1 MYRQF
6 FRALAAVAATYVAFF
21 TAELF
26 FEWHRLGMPGTE
38 ATSWVD
44 VNDPKLMDLMSP
56 VARGYNNVLA
66 MLIATIGLAIPLTA
80 NMHTPK
86 LIEMFLRDPLNQVVL
101 FTEAFGAANV
111 LWVAY
116 MVGPHFAPTWAIA
129 LAVGG
134 ALVGWAVL
142 IPYFFYVV
150 RFLDPVNILDRLER
164 ETEKAIDAVANGR
177 LDSNAGQS
185 VVHGRL
191 QEIGTIVVKSL
202 DRTDRDVATHGIW
215 LFKRLLDYHGARKA
229 RMPAGWFVVDRADF
243 VGTSAEALEILQ
255 EDKVFFERKVLDQ
268 LFFAYTHAISKA
280 KDIVSSISDANRV
293 VAELASARGDERS
306 LELSI
311 RYFNNFLREAI
322 KGKHVHSVYDVFYQY
337 RLLAQHLGDHPEH
350 VRDITDAMASYALD
364 ARRAGLA
371 LTPSFATFDLAVI
384 VLDAYRRKL
393 TVAPDVLACTLAM
406 PEEVNGA
413 REPLVIE
420 GKMKLGAAL
429 ASMGEQAAAARVR
442 ACLSGVSEA
451 ELVRMKNDLLGA
463 RRQFREVTD
472 RQVDMRWVR
481 PEDRAA
487 LDAFV
492 ASCAS
497 S

>member
-6 FRALAAVAATYVAFF
+6 FRTLIAVAATYIAFF
-21 TAELF
+21 TAELY
-26 FEWHRLGMPGTE
+26 FEWYRLGMPGAD

-56 VARGYNNVLA
+56 MARGYNNVLA

-86 LIEMFLRDPLNQVVL
+86 LIEMFIRDRLNQIVL

-116 MVGPHFAPTWAIA
+116 IIGPHFAPTWAIA

-150 RFLDPVNILDRLER
+150 RFLDPVNILNRLER
-164 ETEKAIDAVANGR
+164 ETEKAIDAVASGR
-177 LDSNAGQS
+177 LDPNAGQS
-185 VVHGRL
+185 LVHNRL

-215 LFKRLLDYHGARKA
+215 LYKRLLDYHGARKA
-229 RMPAGWFVVDRADF
+229 KMPAGWFVVDRADF

-255 EDKVFFERKVLDQ
+255 EDKIFFERKVLDQ
-268 LFFAYTHAISKA
+268 LFFAYTHAINKA

-293 VAELASARGDERS
+293 VAEFAAVRGDERA

-337 RLLAQHLGDHPEH
+337 RLLAQHLGEHPEH
-350 VRDITDAMASYALD
+350 VRDITHHMASYALD
-364 ARRAGLA
+364 ARRAGLT
-371 LTPSFATFDLAVI
+371 LTPSFATFDLALI
-384 VLDAYRRKL
+384 VVDAYKRKL
-393 TVAPDVLACTLAM
+393 PVAPDVLARTLAM
-406 PEEVNGA
+406 PNDSNGV
-413 REPLVIE
+413 REPLVVE
-420 GKMKLGAAL
+420 GKLKLGAAL
-429 ASMGEQAAAARVR
+429 ASMGEQAAAAQVR
-442 ACLSGVSEA
+442 AALQGIPA
-451 ELVRMKNDLLGA
+451 DELARMKKDLLGA
-463 RRQFREVTD
+463 RRQFHEVTD

-481 PEDRAA
+481 PDERPALEEFVTSCTAA
-487 LDAFV
+487 
-492 ASCAS
+492 
-497 S
+497 